1 MSRLICYEN
10 NPRTHSSS
18 QVAQIAASI
27 EEFGFTNP
35 LLVDSRSGILAG
47 HGRLL
52 AARKLNLEQVPV
64 IVLDHLTEAQKRA
77 YIIADNKIAENAGW
91 DEQKLQAELEALKS
105 ELFSLDVI
113 GFHEEELNQLLIK
126 LDQEI
131 GRVDDDAV
139 PEVEAI
145 ATSLPGD
152 VWVLGDH
159 RLLCGDAT
167 QIQDMDRIMAGEYA
181 AMTFTDPPYNVG
193 YQQRTPSKGPRLIA
207 NDELGDGFEPFLHL
221 ACANMLRV
229 TQGAVYICMSSS
241 ELHTLYK
248 TFTAA
253 GGHWSTYVIWSKD
266 HFTLGR
272 SDYQRQYEPIL
283 YGWREGGKHF
293 WCGARNQGDVWQVSK
308 PRVNDLHPTMK
319 PVELME
325 RAIHNSSKRGSIV
338 LDPFAGSGSTLIAC
352 HKTGRRARLIELEPR
367 YVDVIVQRWQNFA
380 GEQASLEGAN
390 QSFAAV
396 AAERLRRAA

>member
-1 MSRLICYEN
+1 MAYATWEWNYSKEVR
-10 NPRTHSSS
+10 
-18 QVAQIAASI
+18 
-27 EEFGFTNP
+27 
-35 LLVDSRSGILAG
+35 DSGSGILAG

-52 AARKLNLEQVPV
+52 AARKLNLAQVPV
-64 IVLDHLTEAQKRA
+64 IVVDHLTEAQKRA
-77 YIIADNKIAENAGW
+77 YIIADNKLAENAGW
-91 DEQKLQAELEALKS
+91 DEHKLQAELEALKS
-105 ELFSLDVI
+105 ELVCLDVT
-113 GFHEEELNQLLIK
+113 GFDEGELQQLLVK

-131 GRVDDDAV
+131 SSVDDDAV
-139 PEVEAI
+139 PVVETV
-145 ATSLPGD
+145 ATTIPGD
-152 VWVLGDH
+152 VWVLGEH

-167 QIQDMDRIMAGEYA
+167 KTQDMDRIMAGEYA

-193 YQQRTPSKGPRLIA
+193 YQQRTRSTGLRLIA

-221 ACANMLRV
+221 ACANILRV
-229 TQGAVYICMSSS
+229 TRGAVYICMSSS

-293 WCGARNQGDVWQVSK
+293 WCGARNQGDVWQASK

-325 RAIHNSSKRGSIV
+325 RAIHNSGKRGSIV

-352 HKTGRRARLIELEPR
+352 HKTRTPS
-367 YVDVIVQRWQNFA
+367 
-380 GEQASLEGAN
+380 SLN
-390 QSFAAV
+390 
-396 AAERLRRAA
+396 